1 MRKSS
6 RNNSIHVI
14 NEAISVARDRGIIHL
29 FTQDDQLTGRIIT
42 IDGKQLL
49 NFGSCSYLGLETD
62 ERMKEAAIDAVR
74 RYGTQFS
81 SSRAYVSV
89 TPYQELE
96 ELLGKIFNAPVILAS
111 TTSLGHYG
119 VIPILVEDGDAVIMD
134 HQAHFSMQDTLQKL
148 QARGIPTMLLRHSRL
163 DELEGKIAQ
172 LGAKYDRIWYFIDGI
187 YSMYGDLAPIRE
199 IVHLLDKH
207 KQLHLYVDDAHGMS
221 WAGRH
226 GAGFIRS
233 QVPHHPKMVLST
245 SLAKAFASSGGVF
258 VMPNQELYWR
268 VRNWGGPLTHSG
280 PQQPAVIGASIASAK
295 IHLSNEIGQRQE
307 KLVALTRYCTQQLQA
322 HQLPVILPSESPIFF
337 VGLGLTRVAYNM
349 VRRLIDDGMYVNL
362 GIFPAVP
369 ETCAGIRFT
378 LTLHQSM
385 ADIDRLIERLS
396 YHLPRAL
403 KEEGRTTE
411 DIYRAFR
418 SLTKFRGDEVKDL
431 AFEKLSSVQRPKS
444 PLRLVHKTT
453 IHDVPKTLWD
463 SLLGRNGAFDWNNLA
478 LLEDSFRNN
487 ERREDNWDFHY
498 YLITD
503 QAGKPV
509 VATLFTT
516 ILTKNDLLAPAGVSA
531 KIEEQR
537 KEDFYYLTSHTM
549 MMGTPIT
556 EGQHLYLDKSN
567 PYWQNALML
576 LLDSIWAEQDKA
588 QINAIY
594 LRDFEAEDL
603 QLRDFFT
610 DQGFV
615 RTEMPDAHVIDN
627 LRYDSIEA
635 YLEQLTSKKRYHV
648 RKDAL
653 ERSKWFDVKT
663 VEHPSPG
670 ELDHLYGLYENVFN
684 RNLEIN
690 TFKLPKKLFSNIV
703 RSPHWDVLTLTLR
716 PEYDTLGKNA
726 PVAVEFSYKN
736 ANYCPVVIGL
746 DYDYL
751 DTAKVYKQ
759 LLLQIVARAIALKR
773 EKVYFGLT
781 ASLEKRKVGAVV
793 RQQVAYVQMKD
804 NFEMSQLYLQSSL

>member
-1 MRKSS
+1 
-6 RNNSIHVI
+6 
-14 NEAISVARDRGIIHL
+14 
-29 FTQDDQLTGRIIT
+29 
-42 IDGKQLL
+42 
-49 NFGSCSYLGLETD
+49 
-62 ERMKEAAIDAVR
+62 MKEAAIDAVR

-670 ELDHLYGLYENVFN
+670 ELDQLYGLYENVFN

>member
-670 ELDHLYGLYENVFN
+670 ELDQLYGLYENVFN